1 MKKFYTIAF
10 SLFSVLFFA
19 QQTISFE
26 SNEGFTV
33 GNINGQGAWISTPT
47 GGIPENVELQSI
59 SAETA
64 THGNASLKIVKEPV
78 YGTQSEPI
86 IGGFYNLTNQLA
98 SSNFSVSFDIRMSQ
112 LNGSDFGFQGVNS
125 LTEQYA
131 ARVDFEKTGII
142 KILNT
147 VSGAQNLVSTSGS
160 WSSNTW
166 YRFKVVGTAMDIK
179 YYLNGVLIYTGEAV
193 PQFKIDQLRFV
204 HNNALGTAYIDNIV
218 IDTGLVMAVNDF
230 KTDNSIIRL
239 HPNPASDFITIN
251 SPHRVEQIEIYDV
264 TGNKMHFEWNRDVIN
279 VKHFIPGTYYVK
291 VKSGEKSSTEKFIK
305 K

>member
-10 SLFSVLFFA
+10 LLFSTLFFA

-26 SNEGFTV
+26 SNEGFAV

-47 GGIPENVELQSI
+47 GGIPENVENQSI
-59 SAETA
+59 SSETA

-86 IGGFYNLTNQLA
+86 IGGFYNLPNQLT
-98 SSNFSVSFDIRMSQ
+98 STDFSVSFDIRMSD
-112 LNGSDFGFQGVNS
+112 LNGSDFGFQGVNTV
-125 LTEQYA
+125 TEQCA
-131 ARVDFEKTGII
+131 ARVDFEKTGVI

-160 WSSNTW
+160 WSPNTW
-166 YRFKVVGTAMDIK
+166 YRFKVVGTATDIK
-179 YYLNGVLIYTGEAV
+179 YYLNEVLIYTGSAV
-193 PQFKIDQLRFV
+193 PQFKMDQLRFV
-204 HNNALGTAYIDNIV
+204 HNNAFGIAYIDNIV
-218 IDTGLVMAVNDF
+218 IDTGLVMAVKDF
-230 KTDNSIIRL
+230 KTDKSTITL

-251 SPHRVEQIEIYDV
+251 SPYRVEQIEIYDV
-264 TGNKMHFEWNRDVIN
+264 AGNKIHFELNRDVIN
-279 VKHFIPGTYYVK
+279 VKHFIPGVYYVK
-291 VKSGEKSSTEKFIK
+291 IKSREKSSTEKFIK